1 MNAIHCNRHSGC
13 AVGNSVG
20 LQTVQVREWM
30 ETRIFHFEIP
40 IRDLKVIKPHSRR
53 SVGLGGAVGDP
64 VMVIPEKDVQI
75 RPTRPELNHEFKICI
90 ASLRR

>member
-1 MNAIHCNRHSGC
+1 M
-13 AVGNSVG
+13 GNSVG

-53 SVGLGGAVGDP
+53 SVGLGGSCNGGDAF
-64 VMVIPEKDVQI
+64 VLVRMAIKSD
-75 RPTRPELNHEFKICI
+75 H
-90 ASLRR
+90 LRFLFRNILV